1 MKHHSGVSER
11 IASVILQRF
20 AIMKNLVTSAQYTP
34 QQLLAADQF
43 HPNDF
48 SYGCLGSHMA
58 QALQGEVADI
68 AKAVAKKKY
77 PAEAAK
83 QAGAVAPV
91 PVH

>member
-1 MKHHSGVSER
+1 
-11 IASVILQRF
+11 
-20 AIMKNLVTSAQYTP
+20 MKNLVTSAQYTP

-48 SYGCLGSHMA
+48 SYGCLGSLMA
-58 QALQGEVADI
+58 EALQSEVAPAAK
-68 AKAVAKKKY
+68 AKAVANKKY

-83 QAGAVAPV
+83 QAGAVAPM